1 MDFLAIVYVT
11 SMLFVHN
18 LWFNILYICYGKM
31 SHRLIIHFVLG
42 NKYTLFSLF
51 RAGYSSALSCNQHF
65 AHLCMHL
72 FLLPLKIT
80 RHSLISY

>member
-18 LWFNILYICYGKM
+18 LWFNILYICCGKM

-42 NKYTLFSLF
+42 NKYTLF
-51 RAGYSSALSCNQHF
+51 
-65 AHLCMHL
+65 
-72 FLLPLKIT
+72 
-80 RHSLISY
+80 